1 MFSATAF
8 FRHSLA
14 LCTCIDRIKFV
25 PNPDGG
31 ADLLSVHGPTVTP
44 QPLPSGLGTASAAG
58 RQTLRFIW

>member
-31 ADLLSVHGPTVTP
+31 ADLLSVYGPTVTP